1 MAMWRRRR
9 RWWQRDGGRWQ
20 ASTTADAM
28 RVGRVAP
35 EARVVALRVDGF
47 ALVVKLRYVGVL
59 IVVKEAVAP
68 GVRRVDVPLA
78 AVRQIPIGHLETVHA
93 SNVQARLL
101 DCVGSA
107 EAPAVI
113 HIRGL
118 GAEGPAL
125 RLGQRK
131 GALRGGGSRRVSEG
145 VREGRRQCQEQCY
158 PLHLAAV
165 RCHRGTTRNAAVFVS
180 PQTSAAGEEKTRP
193 KTRIRKNGLR
203 GRDAYLTRSFGPTL
217 CPNYL
222 LAT

>member
-1 MAMWRRRR
+1 
-9 RWWQRDGGRWQ
+9 
-20 ASTTADAM
+20 M

-35 EARVVALRVDGF
+35 EARVVALRVDGV
-47 ALVVKLRYVGVL
+47 ALIAKLRYVGVL

-68 GVRRVDVPLA
+68 RVRRVDVPLA

-93 SNVQARLL
+93 SNVQACLL
-101 DCVGSA
+101 DCIGSA

-118 GAEGPAL
+118 SAEGPAL

-131 GALRGGGSRRVSEG
+131 GALRGGGSRRMSEG
-145 VREGRRQCQEQCY
+145 VREGRGQCHEQWH

-180 PQTSAAGEEKTRP
+180 PQTSAAGEGKTRP